1 MSIYRGFS
9 TVNARSQ
16 KRFNLTDREL
26 IKQDLLNALNTRLGS
41 RLMLPNEGCV
51 IWEVLYEPLTSEV
64 QKEISD
70 NLTQLVNGD
79 PRVVLTSINI
89 VTQDDQNTVTVEMQL
104 VYTDTNQTEVMRVLF
119 DTQKSVASV

>member
-16 KRFNLTDREL
+16 KRFTLTDREL

-41 RLMLPNEGCV
+41 RLMLPKEGCV
-51 IWEVLYEPLTSEV
+51 IWELLYEPLTSEV

-70 NLTQLVNGD
+70 NLTQLVNSD
-79 PRVVLTSINI
+79 PRVILTSINI
-89 VTQDDQNTVTVEMQL
+89 VTQEDQNTVTMEMQL
-104 VYTDTNQTEVMRVLF
+104 VYTATNQTEVMRVLF
-119 DTQKSVASV
+119 DTQLSVASV